1 MKRILLTA
9 VLIVTVCLASF
20 ATKIVAQ
27 GHSNSSFG
35 DYKIEVLDDHLMFM
49 NKELDKYR
57 ITYEN
62 TDLSVVVVVD
72 KQKNCKKYYVLSEQF
87 PVQYEC
93 NGTYFGI
100 KKLDKSLEASGY
112 VTIMEN
118 INKAEFFHQRVL
130 TTGTT
135 ATVDHLNLIAS
146 YYPGLFRT
154 NPINVI

>member
-20 ATKIVAQ
+20 ANHIVAQ
-27 GHSNSSFG
+27 GHSNTVFG
-35 DYKIEVLDDHLMFM
+35 DYKIVALDDHLMFM
-49 NKELDKYR
+49 NKELDKYQ

-100 KKLDKSLEASGY
+100 KKLDKSLEECGY

-135 ATVDHLNLIAS
+135 ATADHLNLIAS
-146 YYPGLFRT
+146 YFPGLFKG
-154 NPINVI
+154 NVVKVS